1 MFALRSEHTS
11 QHHVTILEGL
21 CKIVMRHGYETV
33 MVLTKSLNS
42 LDQSVA
48 LIYNSLSQSELLG
61 KSTRDLPDLV
71 QFILVHN
78 THLT

>member
-1 MFALRSEHTS
+1 
-11 QHHVTILEGL
+11 
-21 CKIVMRHGYETV
+21 